1 MATSFGSHL
10 SYRSPPGPVAPTAE
24 TPILQRKTHAA
35 GVDVVDLF
43 PTGTMRLRPS
53 PSPAALFLVL
63 LLASCDSS
71 DGTLGPGEV
80 EEVLDLYD
88 MKLTPQSGTAS
99 QSMET
104 TVWLQVT
111 PYVSSLSVQLTL
123 ASGDSEVTL
132 TTRQAQDAKGASQF
146 RYSVA
151 KISQLQD
158 QLAGAKTLVLRWRV
172 FDAAGVQQDLVEGTL
187 TVVGSEH

>member
-1 MATSFGSHL
+1 M
-10 SYRSPPGPVAPTAE
+10 
-24 TPILQRKTHAA
+24 THAA
-35 GVDVVDLF
+35 GVGVVDLF
-43 PTGTMRLRPS
+43 PTGTMRIRPS
-53 PSPAALFLVL
+53 RPLAALFLAL
-63 LLASCDSS
+63 LLASCDS
-71 DGTLGPGEV
+71 GEGPLGPGQV

-88 MKLTPQSGTAS
+88 MKLTPQSGTSS

-104 TVWLQVT
+104 TVWLRVT
-111 PYVSSLSVQLTL
+111 PYVSSLSVKLTL

-158 QLAGAKTLVLRWRV
+158 QVAGAKTLVLRWRV

-187 TVVGSEH
+187 TVVGNEH

>member
-1 MATSFGSHL
+1 
-10 SYRSPPGPVAPTAE
+10 
-24 TPILQRKTHAA
+24 
-35 GVDVVDLF
+35 
-43 PTGTMRLRPS
+43 
-53 PSPAALFLVL
+53 
-63 LLASCDSS
+63 
-71 DGTLGPGEV
+71 
-80 EEVLDLYD
+80 

-111 PYVSSLSVQLTL
+111 PYVSSLSVKLTL

-158 QLAGAKTLVLRWRV
+158 QVAGAKTLVLRWRV

-187 TVVGSEH
+187 TVVGNEH